1 MNKLKVIC
9 TSAFLTVAASAFA
22 VSPAA
27 LAAGVL
33 SYGRGADSVSLDPG
47 KETDG
52 ESLSVSSNIFDTL
65 VQFKPG
71 TTEVVPGLAETYDVS
86 SDKMTYT
93 FKLRKGV
100 KFHDNTDFNADAV
113 IFSLLRQHD
122 PKHEAFGYA
131 KAWNYWNDMGMNK
144 LVKSIS
150 KTDDHTVVF
159 ALSRPEAPFIAN
171 LAMPFASIVSP
182 TAVRASK
189 EDFAKKPVGT
199 GPFKF
204 ASWTRGERI
213 ILNANKTYW
222 NGAPSLDR
230 VIFRSIPDS
239 AARLNAF
246 LAKEIHV
253 MNLPTPDQVAVI
265 KQKRPDA
272 KVMDEFQLNVA
283 YLAMNTKK
291 APFDN
296 VKVRQ
301 AVNMAI
307 NKDAII
313 KGIFAGMGTAAVN
326 PMPPTIWGY
335 NKNVKPYTFS
345 VEKAKALLKEAGF
358 PNGFKAELFFPTVS
372 RPYMPDGKRLGEAIQ
387 ADLKKIG
394 IDLALQTYEWG
405 TYLDKTNKGEHQMA
419 LLGWTGDNGD
429 PDNFLSVLLS
439 GDNTTPPAS
448 NIAFYNNP
456 KVTALLNKAKVAGS
470 QKERTTLYMQ
480 AQEMIHA
487 DAPWAPIAHSRVAVP
502 MDKKVKN
509 FIISPLGT
517 LTLRQVSIQ

>member
-1 MNKLKVIC
+1 
-9 TSAFLTVAASAFA
+9 
-22 VSPAA
+22 
-27 LAAGVL
+27 
-33 SYGRGADSVSLDPG
+33 
-47 KETDG
+47 
-52 ESLSVSSNIFDTL
+52 
-65 VQFKPG
+65 
-71 TTEVVPGLAETYDVS
+71 
-86 SDKMTYT
+86 
-93 FKLRKGV
+93 
-100 KFHDNTDFNADAV
+100 
-113 IFSLLRQHD
+113 
-122 PKHEAFGYA
+122 
-131 KAWNYWNDMGMNK
+131 
-144 LVKSIS
+144 
-150 KTDDHTVVF
+150 
-159 ALSRPEAPFIAN
+159 
-171 LAMPFASIVSP
+171 
-182 TAVRASK
+182 
-189 EDFAKKPVGT
+189 
-199 GPFKF
+199 
-204 ASWTRGERI
+204 
-213 ILNANKTYW
+213 
-222 NGAPSLDR
+222 
-230 VIFRSIPDS
+230 
-239 AARLNAF
+239 
-246 LAKEIHV
+246 
-253 MNLPTPDQVAVI
+253 
-265 KQKRPDA
+265 
-272 KVMDEFQLNVA
+272 MDEFQLNVA